1 MNMEINKM
9 AGALLGSLLG
19 VMGLGMFSDVLYAP
33 DHMKKPG
40 YDLPAAEAGGGKAEA
55 AKPAGEP
62 FPVLLAKADAK
73 KGESLVKPCA
83 ACHDFTKPGVSK
95 VGPPLYGVVGRPKAH
110 VAGFAYSDPMK
121 AKGGDWSFDELNKF
135 IMDPK
140 KDIPGT
146 KMAFAGEKDDAK
158 RADIVAY
165 LRTLSDSPLPLPKAE
180 AKPAESAKPA
190 EGAKPADGAKAAE
203 HK

>member
-19 VMGLGMFSDVLYAP
+19 VMALGMFSNVLYAP
-33 DHMKKPG
+33 DPMKKAG
-40 YDLPAAEAGGGKAEA
+40 YDLPAAEAAKTDTAKAA
-55 AKPAGEP
+55 ASEP

-73 KGESLVKPCA
+73 KGEALSKPCA

-95 VGPPLYGVVGRPKAH
+95 VGPPLYGVVGRGKAQ
-110 VAGFAYSDPMK
+110 VAGFAYSDAMK

-135 IMDPK
+135 IADPK

-146 KMAFAGEKDDAK
+146 KMAYAGEKDDSK

-165 LRTLSDSPLPLPKAE
+165 LRSLADSPVALPK
-180 AKPAESAKPA
+180 
-190 EGAKPADGAKAAE
+190 
-203 HK
+203 